1 MQCNSSM
8 QKREHISSERAAR
21 MAGRRVQGASRESFS
36 AHSSGS
42 STTFSRPVSPRS
54 RMTEDLGMPSQEARK
69 RMTALFALPST
80 GGSGNAQFQGAA
92 RPRVFLPACGLALF
106 GVGDD
111 FQGQFHAFSAPVSP
125 GCLSTRSAYLIKR
138 PPNKSRA
145 LPTVASRAPPLK
157 ASISS
162 KSCIRLIP
170 PA

>member
-1 MQCNSSM
+1 MQLLYAETGTHFPRTGCPHGRKASSGR
-8 QKREHISSERAAR
+8 QPGKLFRAFLR
-21 MAGRRVQGASRESFS
+21 QFHHLQPPRFS
-36 AHSSGS
+36 AQQDDGR
-42 STTFSRPVSPRS
+42 FGNAQPGGQKKNDGLVC
-54 RMTEDLGMPSQEARK
+54 
-69 RMTALFALPST
+69 LPFH

-92 RPRVFLPACGLALF
+92 RPRVLLPARGLALF

-125 GCLSTRSAYLIKR
+125 RCLSTRSAYLIKR